1 MLSTNE
7 ATGATPLEVYLQ
19 MVKDAALESL
29 SLGNADFWDIGNEA

>member
-1 MLSTNE
+1 MEE

-29 SLGNADFWDIGNEA
+29 RIGNADFWHTRNAK